1 MRPANRLP
9 GDATT
14 FLPLVLSPGISVF
27 TIKPLGEVFR
37 NELRDNGFRPEFA
50 ELAEAAYQQELDCKG
65 PRECKILPLS
75 QGRAAPRNAGERIQN
90 SVAGVLHQTWSGR
103 ERGRVTERSL
113 LQIRRNAAKTMRI
126 DWKRLGAGQTG

>member
-14 FLPLVLSPGISVF
+14 YLPLVLSPGISVF

-50 ELAEAAYQQELDCKG
+50 ELAEAAYQQELDYKG
-65 PRECKILPLS
+65 QGECKILPLP
-75 QGRAAPRNAGERIQN
+75 QGRAAHRNAEGGIQK
-90 SVAGVLHQTWSGR
+90 SVAGVLCQTWSGR
-103 ERGRVTERSL
+103 NRGRVKERNL
-113 LQIRRNAAKTMRI
+113 LQIRRNAAKTMWI
-126 DWKRLGAGQTG
+126 D

>member
-14 FLPLVLSPGISVF
+14 YLPLVLSPGISVF

-65 PRECKILPLS
+65 QGECKILPLP
-75 QGRAAPRNAGERIQN
+75 QGRAAPRNAGGRIQK
-90 SVAGVLHQTWSGR
+90 SVAGVLRQTWSGR